1 MTTET
6 TPETPNSTL
15 DTESNVSLH
24 YRDNVVSFRKKKPST
39 SISTMTTKS
48 HLNRWARY
56 TEQPVKCA
64 VVAISK

>member
-6 TPETPNSTL
+6 TPETLNSTL

-24 YRDNVVSFRKKKPST
+24 YRDNVVSFRKKRPST
-39 SISTMTTKS
+39 TINSMARKS
-48 HLNRWARY
+48 HLHRWARY

-64 VVAISK
+64 VVAISR

>member
-6 TPETPNSTL
+6 TPETPNGTL

-39 SISTMTTKS
+39 SIRTMTTKS
-48 HLNRWARY
+48 HLHRWARY

>member
-6 TPETPNSTL
+6 TPETLHSAL

-39 SISTMTTKS
+39 TMNKMTSKS
-48 HLNRWARY
+48 HLHRWARY
-56 TEQPVKCA
+56 TEQPEKCA
-64 VVAISK
+64 VVAISR